1 MGDLL
6 HDVSS
11 AVPLLGYRLSHSA
24 LLGKAFAH
32 RAGDFDRR
40 AAGAKIPTDHAKL
53 KYLHK
58 LGN

>member
-1 MGDLL
+1 MGDLS
-6 HDVSS
+6 HDVSPGI
-11 AVPLLGYRLSHSA
+11 PLLGDRLSHSA

-32 RAGDFDRR
+32 LPGDFDGR